1 MAHRI
6 YLYNLD
12 SKSKET
18 FPNYL
23 GEWNYE
29 IPLLLVPLVSGNIR
43 AKGKQLFAEKQEG
56 ISRLRSF
63 FNLIADT
70 YQWHYKKIYYEPVNQ
85 MFQFLEDLPFDTF
98 QIDGSDVFTMN
109 DESPKEQAKDWV
121 LEIDNK
127 WKNFETAI
135 EHQDLN
141 FLNPQFFMTGYK
153 SFQEIMETDWI
164 NYGLGYFEYDLF
176 LKNNINVYEADGKFG
191 LETSKGIKITDP
203 IYDEIYDWSDT
214 NIALVR
220 QNGLYGY
227 ITMGGEILVPPM
239 YEDAFDVIS
248 FDKISVAEVHMNNK
262 IGVLNCNTNQLIL
275 PCEYDELEILN
286 SAYFNVSRNGMWQ
299 VFDIESQQLLNVSGS
314 SIFEIDYWA
323 DLFFTKEEG
332 TQKRK
337 FYTKKG
343 NFIGEFVEE
352 SISKIGENYFQ
363 IKPNKFQTKFSIINF
378 KGETLEGEIDKLI
391 VLDDYQSFAFKKD
404 KKWRLFDGIQHV
416 YVLEDD
422 IIEDIFI
429 DDFKFIFKET
439 WGIKTSSGK
448 GLYHALEHQ
457 FCIEPNVDYKAFETL
472 NAKFLEVKAQ
482 NYSQFYDVEKRIL
495 SDKYD
500 FVCTPFFSLKG
511 EGDLGENFVLI
522 NDNQVFRVLENH
534 ELRLISEEQ
543 YGDINEQRYNL
554 RGDDLSYWNRFFE
567 NWSKNSGGDYELKF
581 DLPTIFKL
589 ASNYSKNGQIA
600 DAIRLYTHASKLGDI
615 DSMVDL
621 GLLLSDKEADY
632 YRPNEARMWT
642 EKAADSNNA
651 AAFNNLGYYYQN
663 EIGYDFD
670 VSKMFE
676 MYEKAAELGEGMAFS
691 NLGDLYFYGEH
702 VDQDYDK
709 ALEYYKEASKKLYSN
724 NAKVIKIY
732 YEKEDYENLL
742 KHLKKDYEDS
752 YSNIYYG
759 ILYDFGY
766 GVKQDSKKAVKY
778 YEKANNYDVY
788 AYATER
794 LLAYY
799 SEDGE
804 FANPQL
810 FENWQQY
817 AKDNDIEI

>member
-29 IPLLLVPLVSGNIR
+29 IPLLLVPLVSGNLR
-43 AKGKQLFAEKQEG
+43 AKGKQLFADKQEG

-70 YQWHYKKIYYEPVNQ
+70 YQWHYKKFYYEPVNQ

-109 DESPKEQAKDWV
+109 EESPKEQAKDWV

-141 FLNPQFFMTGYK
+141 FLNPQFFMTGYQ

-176 LKNNINVYEADGKFG
+176 LKNNVNVYEVDGKFG
-191 LETSKGIKITDP
+191 LETSKGVKIIDP

-220 QNGLYGY
+220 KDGLFGY
-227 ITMGGEILVPPM
+227 IAMDGKVLVPTI
-239 YEDAFDVIS
+239 YEDAYDVNS
-248 FDKISVAEVHMNNK
+248 FDKMSVAEVHMNGK
-262 IGVLNCNTNQLIL
+262 IGVINCNTNQQIL

-286 SAYFNVSRNGMWQ
+286 YAYFNVSKNGIWQ
-299 VFDIESQQLLNVSGS
+299 VFGIENQQLLNVSGS
-314 SIFEIDYWA
+314 NIFDIDYCS
-323 DLFFTKEEG
+323 DLFFTKEKG

-343 NFIGEFVEE
+343 FFVGEYVEE
-352 SISKIGENYFQ
+352 SISKIGENYYQ

-378 KGETLEGEIDKLI
+378 KGEILETEIDKVIL
-391 VLDDYQSFAFKKD
+391 LDDYQSFAFKKD
-404 KKWRLFDGIQHV
+404 KKWRLFDGVKHV
-416 YVLEDD
+416 YVLENEE
-422 IIEDIFI
+422 IEDVFL
-429 DDFKFIFKET
+429 DDFKYIIKNT

-457 FCIEPNVDYKAFETL
+457 FWIELNSDYKAFEVL
-472 NAKFLEVKAQ
+472 NAKFLRIKSQ
-482 NYSQFYDVEKRIL
+482 NYNQFFDVEKRFL

-500 FVCTPFFSLKG
+500 FVCTPFFSLNG
-511 EGDLGENFVLI
+511 DSDLGENFVLI
-522 NDNQVFRVLENH
+522 NDNQVFRVLENQDMQ
-534 ELRLISEEQ
+534 LISEEK
-543 YGDINEQRYNL
+543 YGEINEQRYNL
-554 RGDDLSYWNRFFE
+554 RGEDLNFWNQFFE
-567 NWSKNSGGDYELKF
+567 IWSKNSGEDYELKF
-581 DLPTIFKL
+581 DLHTIFKL
-589 ASNYSKNGQIA
+589 AINYAKNGQFD
-600 DAIRLYTHASKLGDI
+600 DAIRLYTHTSKLGDI
-615 DSMVDL
+615 DSMIEL
-621 GLLLSDKEADY
+621 GLLLSDKDADY
-632 YRPNEARMWT
+632 YRPKEAVMWT
-642 EKAADSNNA
+642 EKAAETNNA
-651 AAFNNLGYYYQN
+651 VAFNNLGYFYQN
-663 EIGYDFD
+663 EIGYDFN

-676 MYEKAAELGEGMAFS
+676 MYEKAAALGEGMAMS
-691 NLGDLYFYGEH
+691 NLGDLYFYAEH

-724 NAKVIKIY
+724 NAKVVEIY
-732 YEKEDYENLL
+732 YQKEDFENLL

-766 GVKQDSKKAVKY
+766 GVKQHSKKAVKY
-778 YEKANNYDVY
+778 YEKANNYDFY
-788 AYATER
+788 PYATER
-794 LLAYY
+794 LLSYY

-804 FANPQL
+804 LANPRL
-810 FENWQQY
+810 YEKWRQY
-817 AKDNDIEI
+817 AEDNDIDI